1 MGYFY
6 NAMRRELVYV
16 NENTGFIS
24 VIESQKPIEPE
35 VQEVKTKKSPKKT
48 DTKDITDEQK
58 KEAKKEYMRKWFQ
71 NKKTQEDKNSKIIK
85 TSPTFGSDIPT
96 KDDE

>member
-71 NKKTQEDKNSKIIK
+71 NKKKQEDKNSKIIK